1 MKVLHQMQQDQSATE
16 RNRDHIF
23 WQGTQDNNLKDGELV
38 EFWIKKYITKYLDKN
53 HQYYY
58 QKLG

>member
-1 MKVLHQMQQDQSATE
+1 MQQDQSATE